1 MKKNK
6 IIKKGSKAQIVP
18 NWEVV
23 SDCKAKIMDML
34 FATPISRMDAIMA
47 VTVLGIE
54 LGYNFDLKKP
64 QYLNHVSS
72 LWEELDRE
80 AEGVTVYV
88 KDIGTAD
95 AANEQTQRHI
105 AGQFLFQ
112 VQFASEPE
120 CALDPLPFGIGFLRR
135 TWEFDDAPGRIVLGR
150 AARRSKLG

>member
-88 KDIGTAD
+88 KDI
-95 AANEQTQRHI
+95 E
-105 AGQFLFQ
+105 
-112 VQFASEPE
+112 
-120 CALDPLPFGIGFLRR
+120 
-135 TWEFDDAPGRIVLGR
+135 
-150 AARRSKLG
+150 